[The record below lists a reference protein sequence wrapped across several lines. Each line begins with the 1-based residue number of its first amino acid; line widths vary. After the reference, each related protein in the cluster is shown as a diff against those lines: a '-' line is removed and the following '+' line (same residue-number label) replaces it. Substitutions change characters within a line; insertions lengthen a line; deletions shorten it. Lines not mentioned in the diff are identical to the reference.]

1 MLHRSKESFQ
11 SLSGQC
17 TSTDIGYRHRQH
29 NRDFYSCHLHSLSGC
44 KDGSFRI
51 QRIKYGFDKNG
62 IHPTFQHGFHLLL
75 VRGSQFVIRQ
85 GTKRRIVHIRAHRT
99 GFIGRSYGAG
109 HKTWFI
115 WILGCILVS
124 KVTSQFYGCKIH
136 LTYVFF
142 YVIISH
148 RNCG

>member
-17 TSTDIGYRHRQH
+17 TSADIGYRHRQH

-99 GFIGRSYGAG
+99 GFISRSNGACN
-109 HKTWFI
+109 KTRFI
-115 WILGCILVS
+115 RILCRIFVR
-124 KVTSQFYGCKIH
+124 QFTCQSGSGKIDFAH
-136 LTYVFF
+136 IFF
-142 YVIISH
+142 YMIIRH
-148 RNCG
+148 